1 MSVLINEDFI
11 LQSAAARELYHG
23 FAEGE
28 PILDFHNHLPPDE
41 IASDRSFA
49 DMQEVWLAG
58 DHYKW
63 RAMRANGTAERFC
76 TGDASPREKFDAWA
90 ATVPHAMGNP
100 LYHWTHLE
108 LSRYFG
114 IDELFSPQT
123 ADKVWE
129 VGNAKLAQPE
139 FSTRGLL
146 KKMKVRALCTT
157 DDPVDSLEYHAAIRD
172 DASCEVKVYP
182 TFRPDVALR
191 VDDAEIFNSWA
202 DKLSQ
207 VSGVDCSS
215 LRGFKAAIRKQHD
228 FFHEMGGRISDHGL
242 YRIFD
247 AECSEADADKI
258 FANTRGGKSAGVAE
272 TEKFGNYLMLFFG
285 ELDAAA
291 GWTKQ
296 LHIGCER
303 NNSTKMFE
311 KLGRDVGCDSMADA
325 DHAQALRHYLDAL
338 QQRDALP
345 KMIIYPLNPVN
356 NYSLATMLGNFQG
369 GDGNEGEPPCRLQ
382 LGTSWWFMDC
392 KDGMEEQMKV
402 FANTSLFSHFVGML
416 TDSRSFLSFTRHE
429 YFRRIL
435 CNQLGTGMESGDL
448 PRDMDLIGGMVK
460 RICFGN
466 AERFFGLDV

>member
-1 MSVLINEDFI
+1 MKPFIHEDFI
-11 LQSAAARELYHG
+11 LESSAARELFHD
-23 FAEGE
+23 FAKDQ

-41 IASDRSFA
+41 IASDRRYA
-49 DMQEVWLAG
+49 DLQEIWLAG

-63 RAMRANGTAERFC
+63 RAMRANGTAERYC

-114 IDELFSPQT
+114 IDELFSPAT
-123 ADKVWE
+123 ADQVWE
-129 VGNAKLAQPE
+129 AGNAKLAEPE
-139 FSTRGLL
+139 FSSRGLL
-146 KKMKVRALCTT
+146 DMMKVRALCTT
-157 DDPVDSLEYHAAIRD
+157 DDPVDSLEHHAAIRD
-172 DASCEVKVYP
+172 DESCAVKVYP
-182 TFRPDVALR
+182 TFRPDAALR
-191 VDDAEIFNSWA
+191 VDDASAFNEWA
-202 DKLSQ
+202 DKLSA
-207 VSGVDCSS
+207 VSGVDCSN
-215 LRGFKAAIRKQHD
+215 LKNFEDAIRSRHD

-247 AECSEADADKI
+247 AECSRAEAETIFDAARGGQSASEADA
-258 FANTRGGKSAGVAE
+258 
-272 TEKFGNYLMLFFG
+272 EKFGNYLMLYFG

-303 NNSTKMFE
+303 NNSTKRFE
-311 KLGRDVGCDSMADA
+311 KLGRDVGCDSMADVS
-325 DHAQALRHYLDAL
+325 HAQALRRYLDTL
-338 QQRDALP
+338 EQRGALP
-345 KMIIYPLNPVN
+345 KMIVYPLNPVD
-356 NYSLATMLGNFQG
+356 NYALATMLGNFQG
-369 GDGNEGEPPCRLQ
+369 GENTEGEPPCRLQ

-392 KDGMEEQMKV
+392 KDGMEEQMRV

-435 CNQLGTGMESGDL
+435 CNRLGQDMESGDL
-448 PRDMDLIGGMVK
+448 PRDVELIGDMVQ
-460 RICFGN
+460 RICYGN
-466 AERFFGLDV
+466 AEKFFGLET